1 MTWQRPCLG
10 TRGCFKS
17 KRIRIPIWREI
28 RRAEADRRTALR
40 AGSMIRVDNIK
51 IDTENENDRLKPAGK
66 PGHRQPPRLAR
77 YRQAWRSE
85 ERLVGKECVS
95 TCRTRWWT

>member
-51 IDTENENDRLKPAGK
+51 IDTENENDRLQPAGK

-77 YRQAWRSE
+77 SRSE
-85 ERLVGKECVS
+85 ERRVGKECVS
-95 TCRTRWWT
+95 TCRSRWSPYH